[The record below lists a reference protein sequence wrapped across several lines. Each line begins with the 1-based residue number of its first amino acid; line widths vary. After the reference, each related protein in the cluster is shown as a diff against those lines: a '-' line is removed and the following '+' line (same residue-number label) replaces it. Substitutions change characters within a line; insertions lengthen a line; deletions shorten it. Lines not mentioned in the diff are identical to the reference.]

1 MKKRFLQWIVQ
12 MKMRRNKQSNVIQ
25 SVGFTLI
32 ELMVVVSIIGIL
44 AMVALPSYKGY
55 VNESK
60 AASLLYK
67 IHSIDLGYQNII
79 NTAPD
84 VITSP
89 DALSSAKFGVA
100 PIGLPDLAYQFSEE
114 FNIEFSAQLVNHSGY
129 FHFTGQGAFPVL
141 FLKANNKNG
150 IDVLNALDHVTKL
163 QHAFVTPSM
172 MIHALAAPFDTFHNT
187 HLNVAANNPSKP
199 NSPTTLPK
207 ASASGCNPGFYF
219 WPPGPG
225 QQYGSCH
232 STPAPSSTPASTVNG
247 GHSSTGDQTGT
258 DNTDS
263 SAQTASSSHS
273 STTQQTNTV
282 SQTDP
287 DSQSHTNTGSQTQSG
302 SQSSEGAQ
310 SNAGAHLNWPPGWVK
325 HPDKH
330 QNQQHG
336 HH

>member
-1 MKKRFLQWIVQ
+1 MKKWFLQWIVQ
-12 MKMRRNKQSNVIQ
+12 MKMRKNKQSNIIQ
-25 SVGFTLI
+25 SIGFTLI

-79 NTAPD
+79 NTSSGM
-84 VITSP
+84 ILNP

-129 FHFTGQGAFPVL
+129 FHFTGLGAFPVL
-141 FLKANNKNG
+141 FLKANNKSG

-172 MIHALAAPFDTFHNT
+172 MILALATPFDTFHNT
-187 HLNVAANNPSKP
+187 NSNAAANNPSKP

-219 WPPGPG
+219 WPPAAG

-232 STPAPSSTPASTVNG
+232 STPPPSVTSASTDNG
-247 GHSSTGDQTGT
+247 GHSSAGEQTGT
-258 DNTDS
+258 GNTGS
-263 SAQTASSSHS
+263 LAQTASSSHAS
-273 STTQQTNTV
+273 STQQTNTV
-282 SQTDP
+282 SQTAP
-287 DSQSHTNTGSQTQSG
+287 SSQSHENTGSQTQSG
-302 SQSSEGAQ
+302 SQSSGGAQ
-310 SNAGAHLNWPPGWVK
+310 SGAGSHLNWPPGWVK

-336 HH
+336 HP